1 MKRADLQSGDLLHV
15 SSEDLLFV
23 KGMIISYLPKG
34 SILFFLE
41 RQSGGFLI
49 VYSPFVGEIMVFE
62 DDVDPICENSR
73 EVS

>member
-1 MKRADLQSGDLLHV
+1 MRGVVLCAGDLLRV

-23 KGMIISYLPKG
+23 KGQDISYLPRG

-41 RQSGGFLI
+41 RQGGGFLI

-62 DDVDPICENSR
+62 DDVEPIEENIQ
-73 EVS
+73 EM